1 MKNRTKSLSAQLITA
16 FALVIVLSGA
26 LAIIVTY
33 QSGKSDAQ
41 LRAQEKLDSVMAYLL
56 GAIELP
62 LWNLDTNT
70 VRYIGESVAQD
81 VTIERIVITD
91 TIGEV
96 LFERNK
102 NNLNSNV
109 SGKAD
114 IFHRGKRVGEAQV
127 SVSKAPFE
135 AQFNEYIKLTILAL
149 VLEVC
154 GLVVFAGVLLRKLLR
169 KPFSELEQIIAQY
182 SEGDCQPHPRELS
195 YKEFK
200 TTGMVLE
207 DMGAKIVN
215 QIDELQNHQEH
226 LEELVESRTTELSI
240 ANERLKELDQL
251 KSMFIA
257 SMSHELRTP
266 LNSIIGFTG
275 IVLNGSAGKLEPK
288 QKDFLGRS
296 YRASKHLLALISDV
310 IDIFKVASGEVGA
323 YVETFL
329 LNEVLTEVLDSASSH
344 RKEDVELK
352 TTIPAGIEMYSD
364 RQRVLQCILNLLS
377 NALKYTQEGSVHL
390 SVTEIDG
397 QVEIRVEDTG
407 IGIAEAD
414 MEKLFQPFERF
425 DSAMRIP
432 EGGTGLGLYLT
443 RKLTTEIL
451 GGSLRAESSLGKGS
465 TFYLTLPKTLKP
477 KDPEIKI
484 SSMETTG

>member
-56 GAIELP
+56 GAVELP

-182 SEGDCQPHPRELS
+182 SEGDYQPHPRELS

-240 ANERLKELDQL
+240 AN
-251 KSMFIA
+251 
-257 SMSHELRTP
+257 
-266 LNSIIGFTG
+266 
-275 IVLNGSAGKLEPK
+275 
-288 QKDFLGRS
+288 
-296 YRASKHLLALISDV
+296 
-310 IDIFKVASGEVGA
+310 
-323 YVETFL
+323 
-329 LNEVLTEVLDSASSH
+329 
-344 RKEDVELK
+344 
-352 TTIPAGIEMYSD
+352 
-364 RQRVLQCILNLLS
+364 
-377 NALKYTQEGSVHL
+377 
-390 SVTEIDG
+390 
-397 QVEIRVEDTG
+397 
-407 IGIAEAD
+407 
-414 MEKLFQPFERF
+414 
-425 DSAMRIP
+425 
-432 EGGTGLGLYLT
+432 
-443 RKLTTEIL
+443 
-451 GGSLRAESSLGKGS
+451 
-465 TFYLTLPKTLKP
+465 
-477 KDPEIKI
+477 
-484 SSMETTG
+484 